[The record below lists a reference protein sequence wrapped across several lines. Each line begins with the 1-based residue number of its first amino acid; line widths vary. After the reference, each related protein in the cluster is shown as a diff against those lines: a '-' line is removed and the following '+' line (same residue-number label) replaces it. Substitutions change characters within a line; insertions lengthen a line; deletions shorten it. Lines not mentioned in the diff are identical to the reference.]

1 VRDDRERLEDN
12 LEAAERI
19 ERYSSRGRQ
28 AFDEDELIQNW
39 MVQNLQVIGEAA
51 RALSPTVRD
60 SNPELAW
67 SDIIG
72 MRTVLVHHY
81 FEIDIAIVW
90 SAVTKDVPILKRRVQ
105 AILDTLGQ
113 DE

>member
-1 VRDDRERLEDN
+1 VRDDRERLQDI
-12 LEAAERI
+12 LEAVERI
-19 ERYSSRGRQ
+19 EKYAARGRQ
-28 AFDEDELIQNW
+28 TFDDDELIQNW

-60 SNPELAW
+60 SHPELAW

-72 MRTVLVHHY
+72 MRTVLVHNY
-81 FEIDIAIVW
+81 FEIDADIVW
-90 SAVTKDVPILKRRVQ
+90 AAVTQDVPILKRKVQ

>member
-1 VRDDRERLEDN
+1 VRDDRERLQDI
-12 LEAAERI
+12 LEAVDRI
-19 ERYSSRGRQ
+19 EKYAARGQQ

-51 RALSPTVRD
+51 RALSPNVRD
-60 SNPELAW
+60 SHPELAW

-81 FEIDIAIVW
+81 FEIDAAIVW
-90 SAVTKDVPILKRRVQ
+90 LAVTEDVPILKRKVA
-105 AILDTLGQ
+105 AILTTLDQ
-113 DE
+113 DH